1 MIILA
6 HSLQGKSATYM
17 VQPSTLAEFL
27 FMMAFI
33 SAWHTY
39 MYFVSNLDKE
49 RQVKEPPKS
58 ACNTHSL
65 KFSPRAAFHQDTLW
79 KDSNAYKQSLKQ
91 IRVKSQRLPGKSI
104 VPNAYN
110 SLVTINNTRTHL
122 DRDPPFSAEMCL
134 PGLLGPY
141 SSWRK
146 GRTLQGSTR
155 TTPGILPGAVLGK
168 TH

>member
-65 KFSPRAAFHQDTLW
+65 KFSPRAAFHQDTL
-79 KDSNAYKQSLKQ
+79 
-91 IRVKSQRLPGKSI
+91 
-104 VPNAYN
+104 
-110 SLVTINNTRTHL
+110 
-122 DRDPPFSAEMCL
+122 
-134 PGLLGPY
+134 
-141 SSWRK
+141 
-146 GRTLQGSTR
+146 
-155 TTPGILPGAVLGK
+155 
-168 TH
+168 